1 MIEDPDHCYQAAQS
15 KDARF
20 DGQFFCAVTSTGIYC
35 RPSCPART
43 PKRENMRFYA
53 TAAAAQQ
60 AGFRACLR
68 CRPDATPGSP
78 EWNVRADVVARA
90 MRLIRDGVVD
100 REGVEGL
107 AGRLGYSTRQLNRLI
122 TAEVGT
128 GPLALARA
136 QRSQTAR
143 VLLETTDLPVSHVAF
158 AAGFAS
164 VRQCNDT
171 VRQTFADTPS
181 GLRARAARTALGR
194 RYKREPAA
202 QAIRLRLPCRQPFN
216 PASVLDFLGLRAL
229 PGVEA
234 LDGVSYARSLR
245 LPHGH
250 GIVTLRAPEA
260 EGSDGPGFVEGELI
274 VSDLRD
280 LQTAVARCRQLLDL
294 DADPMAIWEALR
306 GDPLLGTLVRRDPGR
321 RVPGAADGFELAVR
335 AVIGQQV
342 SVTGAR
348 TVAGRLVQAA
358 GEPLPAPLGAV
369 THLFPTPAALVALGR
384 AQSGRVLHAG
394 DPAARRGGTGAS
406 RRHRRRGDRPRCRP
420 RRAAPLP
427 GGASRHR
434 PVDGGV
440 RRHARSARSRRLHA
454 DGPRHPSGGRR
465 ARPARRPDT
474 SARPDRTLAAVAQL
488 RNGPPVGTSGRRHTA
503 TPDPTDERTCCM
515 TTTTNLTATM
525 PLDTPIGQIVL
536 ESDGD
541 VLIGLRLP
549 NAMGLGR
556 RDEESPILKEAATQL
571 EEYFAGERTEFDLRT
586 ELDGTPFQRD
596 VWAELA
602 RIPYGETISYGELAR
617 RVGRPK
623 GPRAVG
629 QANGKNPI
637 AIIVPCHRVLASNG
651 IGGYGGGLTVKRAL
665 LALEGVSA

>member
-1 MIEDPDHCYQAAQS
+1 MSRAHARLGGVIEDPDRCYQAAQS

-20 DGQFFCAVTSTGIYC
+20 DGWFFCAVTSTGIYC

-78 EWNVRADVVARA
+78 EWNIRADVVARA

-143 VLLETTDLPVSHVAF
+143 VLLETTHLPVAHVAF

-181 GLRARAARTALGR
+181 GLRERAARTALGR
-194 RYKREPAA
+194 RYKQEPTA
-202 QAIRLRLPCRQPFN
+202 QSIRLRLPCRQPFN

-234 LDGVSYARSLR
+234 LDGASYTRSLR

-250 GIVTLRAPEA
+250 GIVTLRAPEGEDG
-260 EGSDGPGFVEGELI
+260 EGPAYVEGELI
-274 VSDLRD
+274 LSDLRD

-306 GDPLLGTLVRRDPGR
+306 RDPLIGPLVRRDPGR

-342 SVTGAR
+342 SVPGAR
-348 TVAGRLVQAA
+348 AVAGRLVLAA
-358 GEPLPAPLGAV
+358 GELLPGSGPVSAV
-369 THLFPTPAALVALGR
+369 THLFPTPAALVELAERDPGAFSMPAGRRRALVALAHAVDAGDVVIDPGADPAELRRSLVALPGIGPWTAESVAMRALRDPDAFMPTDLGIRRGAVALG
-384 AQSGRVLHAG
+384 LPD
-394 DPAARRGGTGAS
+394 DP
-406 RRHRRRGDRPRCRP
+406 
-420 RRAAPLP
+420 
-427 GGASRHR
+427 
-434 PVDGGV
+434 
-440 RRHARSARSRRLHA
+440 
-454 DGPRHPSGGRR
+454 
-465 ARPARRPDT
+465 
-474 SARPDRTLAAVAQL
+474 AQL
-488 RNGPPVGTSGRRHTA
+488 RAMTEHWRPWRSYAMAHLWALPPAA
-503 TPDPTDERTCCM
+503 TP
-515 TTTTNLTATM
+515 
-525 PLDTPIGQIVL
+525 Q
-536 ESDGD
+536 
-541 VLIGLRLP
+541 LP
-549 NAMGLGR
+549 MKGR
-556 RDEESPILKEAATQL
+556 AA
-571 EEYFAGERTEFDLRT
+571 
-586 ELDGTPFQRD
+586 
-596 VWAELA
+596 
-602 RIPYGETISYGELAR
+602 
-617 RVGRPK
+617 
-623 GPRAVG
+623 
-629 QANGKNPI
+629 
-637 AIIVPCHRVLASNG
+637 
-651 IGGYGGGLTVKRAL
+651 
-665 LALEGVSA
+665 